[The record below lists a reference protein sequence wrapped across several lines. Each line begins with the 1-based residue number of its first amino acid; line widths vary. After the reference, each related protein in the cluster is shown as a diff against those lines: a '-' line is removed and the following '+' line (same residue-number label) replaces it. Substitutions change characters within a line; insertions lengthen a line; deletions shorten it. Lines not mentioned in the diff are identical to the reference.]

1 VDASPA
7 VAAEVATWALVH
19 IQRPRPMIVVSGQA
33 R

>member
-7 VAAEVATWALVH
+7 VAAEVAVWAWMH
-19 IQRPRPMIVVSGQA
+19 RPPRPMIVVSGQA